1 MKQTNRFRN
10 KKVLVLGLALSG
22 FHAAKL
28 LLELGAF
35 VTVNDSKEVDE
46 NPDAQELIAS
56 GIKVVAGH
64 HPVELLDESFAC
76 IVKNPGIPYSN
87 PMVVRAQE
95 LGIPILAEVEVA
107 YEVLEASLIGV
118 TGTNGKT
125 TTTSMIAAIL
135 GEERRSGQA
144 FTAGNIG
151 VPASRVAEEATAD
164 DDVVMELSS
173 FQLMGIE
180 QLRPHIAVI
189 TNITEAH
196 LDYHGTREE
205 YVAAK
210 WRITENQ
217 TEEDYLIINGD
228 QEELLRMAENARATV
243 VPFSRTKE
251 LPNGASV
258 KEGWI
263 VFRGEQVM
271 PVASLHVP
279 GTHNLEN
286 ALAAVATAKLKGIE
300 NRVIEKALAAFGG
313 VAHRIQYIGTVS
325 GRKVYNDSKA
335 TNILAARTALD
346 SFPDDRIVLL
356 AGGLDRGNSFEEL
369 VPGLENVK
377 AMVVFGETAAKLQAA
392 AEQAGIPA
400 VAVAKNVEAAVPEA
414 FRLSEAGDIIL
425 LSPACASWDQ
435 YRSFEERGN
444 RFVAAVEAIKSE
456 GNEVEGRS

>member
-10 KKVLVLGLALSG
+10 KKVLVLGLAMSG

-35 VTVNDSKEVDE
+35 VTVNDAKQLDE
-46 NPDAQELIAS
+46 NPDAQELVAS
-56 GIKVVAGH
+56 GIKVVAGQ
-64 HPVELLDESFAC
+64 HPLELLDESFAY

-95 LGIPILAEVEVA
+95 IGIPILSEVEVA
-107 YEVLEASLIGV
+107 YEVLEAPLVGV

-135 GEERRSGQA
+135 GEARRSGRA

-151 VPASRVAEEATAD
+151 VPASQVAQEATPE

-173 FQLMGIE
+173 FQLMGID
-180 QLRPHIAVI
+180 QLRPQIAVI

-196 LDYHGTREE
+196 LDYHGSRKE

-217 TEEDYLIINGD
+217 TETDYLVLNGD
-228 QEELLRMAENARATV
+228 QEELLELAESTRAAV
-243 VPFSRTKE
+243 VPFSRIKE
-251 LPNGASV
+251 LRNGAYV
-258 KEGWI
+258 KGDWI
-263 VFRGEQVM
+263 YFRDEKVM
-271 PVASLHVP
+271 PVAALHVP
-279 GTHNLEN
+279 GAHNVEN
-286 ALAAVATAKLKGIE
+286 ALAAVACAKLKGIE
-300 NRVIEKALAAFGG
+300 NSVIERALSAFAG
-313 VAHRIQYIGTVS
+313 VEHRIQYVGTVA
-325 GRKVYNDSKA
+325 GRRVYNDSKS

-356 AGGLDRGNSFEEL
+356 AGGLDRGNTFEEL
-369 VPGLENVK
+369 VPSLQNVK
-377 AMVVFGETAAKLQAA
+377 AMVVFGETASKLQEAA
-392 AEQAGIPA
+392 AQAGIPA
-400 VAVAKNVEAAVPEA
+400 VVTTKNVETAVPEA
-414 FRLSEAGDIIL
+414 FRLSEEGDVIL

-435 YRSFEERGN
+435 YRNFEERGQ
-444 RFVAAVEAIKSE
+444 RFVTALEHIKQE
-456 GNEVEGRS
+456 GIEVEGRN